1 MSTNYKPFNLER
13 ALAGDPVVTRNGM
26 KVLNIAYL
34 PDAPDNSKIVCVIDS
49 GHGYT
54 NCITFYQSG
63 SLWLTDKEHNM
74 DLFMAPIEKEYWVAS
89 GKGINSYDKN
99 ILCTRLCN
107 TEDEIRRLV
116 LGTGLLPETIQF
128 HKITRLE

>member
-1 MSTNYKPFNLER
+1 MSTNYKPFNLDR

-63 SLWLTDKEHNM
+63 MLWSERQHNM

-89 GKGINSYDKN
+89 GTTASGLLFVTHAYDK
-99 ILCTRLCN
+99 I
-107 TEDEIRRLV
+107 
-116 LGTGLLPETIQF
+116 PEKMTHIDCMSVSNVQY